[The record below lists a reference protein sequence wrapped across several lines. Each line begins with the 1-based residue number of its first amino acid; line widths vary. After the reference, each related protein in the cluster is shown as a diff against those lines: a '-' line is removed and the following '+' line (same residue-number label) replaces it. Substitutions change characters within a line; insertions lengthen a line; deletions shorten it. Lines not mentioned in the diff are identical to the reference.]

1 MILLDLLLLPAF
13 VPVMA
18 EESDSGGL
26 RSLEKEMVRWI
37 VREDSLAVFVALIRQ
52 QEVGCRGGSFANKGS
67 SWWEIWKLWA
77 HVTVIASEASELF
90 FDAV

>member
-18 EESDSGGL
+18 EESDSDGL
-26 RSLEKEMVRWI
+26 RSLEKEIVRWI

-52 QEVGCRGGSFANKGS
+52 QEVGRKEGSFAR
-67 SWWEIWKLWA
+67 
-77 HVTVIASEASELF
+77 TRELLVV
-90 FDAV
+90 DLGAMGACDGDCK